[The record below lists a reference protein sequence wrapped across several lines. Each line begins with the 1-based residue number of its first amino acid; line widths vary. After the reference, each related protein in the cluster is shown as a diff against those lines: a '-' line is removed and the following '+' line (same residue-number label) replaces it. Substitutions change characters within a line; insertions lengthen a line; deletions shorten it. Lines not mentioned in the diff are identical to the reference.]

1 MPTDLI
7 DHLPPVIAIDGASAS
22 GKGTIAEKVANLL
35 GFHYLDSGLLYRVL
49 AWFLLVH
56 QVDLSDNATIEQFA
70 SDIAHDLTYL
80 PLCFKGRPIVLE
92 DLRTENVS
100 MMASKVAT
108 FAHVRMRLIGWQR
121 QYRCFPGLVAEGRDM
136 GTTIFPDA
144 LLKVYLIASVHERA
158 HRRYNQLI
166 KNGEPA
172 NLATVK
178 VQLLERDE
186 QDRRRD
192 TSPLK
197 MASDA
202 KALDTTALSI
212 DAVLQ
217 QILNWWYI
225 ASSTGSLGYSEKK

>member
-1 MPTDLI
+1 MPTDLN

-22 GKGTIAEKVANLL
+22 GKGTIAEKMANLL

-56 QVDLSDNATIEQFA
+56 QVDLSDNATIEQCA
-70 SDIAHDLTYL
+70 SDIARDLTYL
-80 PLCFKGRPIVLE
+80 PLRFKGRPIVLE

-108 FAHVRMRLIGWQR
+108 FANVRMQLIGWQR

-136 GTTIFPDA
+136 ATTIFPDA
-144 LLKVYLIASVHERA
+144 LLKVYLIASVDERA
-158 HRRYNQLI
+158 RRRYNQLI

-172 NLATVK
+172 NLATVR
-178 VQLLERDE
+178 VQLLKRDE
-186 QDRRRD
+186 QDRQRNA
-192 TSPLK
+192 SPLK

-202 KALDTTALSI
+202 KALDTTALSV

-217 QILNWWYI
+217 QMLNWWHV
-225 ASSTGSLGYSEKK
+225 ASLKASLRCSEER